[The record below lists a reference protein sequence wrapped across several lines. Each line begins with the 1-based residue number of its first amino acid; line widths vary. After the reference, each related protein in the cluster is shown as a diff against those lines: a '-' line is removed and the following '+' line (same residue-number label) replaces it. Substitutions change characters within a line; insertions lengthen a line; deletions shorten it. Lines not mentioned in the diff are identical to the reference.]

1 MLFLLLSMSLLLFAG
16 QQWALK
22 NKQTNKQQGSSLLQ
36 SQEQEEQ
43 GTQSGKNI
51 EKLRKINLL
60 HGSILQTHDTPDGQ
74 RSTETKNQKYNL
86 KKLENVN
93 MQKEV
98 LDTSASCFCF
108 VFLLP

>member
-1 MLFLLLSMSLLLFAG
+1 MLLLLLLLLSMSLLLFAG

-22 NKQTNKQQGSSLLQ
+22 NKQTTRQLPPAGSRTQ
-36 SQEQEEQ
+36 EQ

-74 RSTETKNQKYNL
+74 RSTKTKNQKYNL
-86 KKLENVN
+86 KKL
-93 MQKEV
+93 
-98 LDTSASCFCF
+98 
-108 VFLLP
+108 